1 MDTRF
6 RGAMSNFPR
15 QPPETNSRSEQ
26 GGEACSPVGPDG
38 WVRGGA

>member
-6 RGAMSNFPR
+6 RGAMSNLPR
-15 QPPETNSRSEQ
+15 QPPETSPRSEQ

-38 WVRGGA
+38 RVQGGA